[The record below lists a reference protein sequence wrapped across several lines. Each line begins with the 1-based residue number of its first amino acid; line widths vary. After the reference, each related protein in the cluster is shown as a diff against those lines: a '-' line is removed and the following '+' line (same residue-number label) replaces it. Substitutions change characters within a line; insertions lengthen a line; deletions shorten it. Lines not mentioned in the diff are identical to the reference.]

1 MVRSEVRDQRSEI
14 RDQRSEGK
22 KFIFWVF
29 SGKDVDCL
37 SWNPAFYQFLDF
49 GKLNPDVIL
58 RICIRSLSQN
68 PMQCWFRCFHHR
80 RPEVRDQRSEIR
92 GQRSE
97 VRDQRS
103 EIRGQRSEVRDQ
115 RSEIRREKVY
125 FLGFF
130 RKGCG
135 LFIMEPNIRPTS
147 LFIEINFLCVSL
159 SIY

>member
-97 VRDQRS
+97 GKKFIFWVFSGKDVDCLS
-103 EIRGQRSEVRDQ
+103 WNLTYGQ
-115 RSEIRREKVY
+115 
-125 FLGFF
+125 LH
-130 RKGCG
+130 C
-135 LFIMEPNIRPTS
+135 L
-147 LFIEINFLCVSL
+147 
-159 SIY
+159 

>member
-92 GQRSE
+92 
-97 VRDQRS
+97 
-103 EIRGQRSEVRDQ
+103 
-115 RSEIRREKVY
+115 REKVY

>member
-115 RSEIRREKVY
+115 RSEIRGQRSEGK
-125 FLGFF
+125 
-130 RKGCG
+130 K
-135 LFIMEPNIRPTS
+135 FIFWVFS
-147 LFIEINFLCVSL
+147 GKDVDCL
-159 SIY
+159 SWNLTYGQLHCL